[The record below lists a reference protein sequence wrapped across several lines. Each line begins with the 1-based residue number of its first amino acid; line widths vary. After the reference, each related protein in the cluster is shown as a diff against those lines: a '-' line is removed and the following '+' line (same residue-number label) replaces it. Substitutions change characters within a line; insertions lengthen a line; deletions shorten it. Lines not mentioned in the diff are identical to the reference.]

1 MAIPTELVHYL
12 QVSVDKNVVN
22 LGGDTNKVNFVNA
35 SDVCVY
41 VITKTEGPV
50 VQTETE
56 SASMLTPD
64 IVVQNV
70 RDTCDVGV
78 QVSLPTEREREL
90 QRKLYT
96 LQKRL
101 ERREARISSIMT
113 DFKTLM
119 DQS

>member
-1 MAIPTELVHYL
+1 MQAST
-12 QVSVDKNVVN
+12 DKNLVN

-50 VQTETE
+50 VQTEAE
-56 SASMLTPD
+56 PAAGVAPD
-64 IVVQNV
+64 VAVQNV
-70 RDTCDVGV
+70 RDTCDVGI
-78 QVSLPTEREREL
+78 QVSLPTDREREL

-96 LQKRL
+96 VQKRL